1 MKPRPALF
9 AGAAC
14 VELLLVSLASGYGD
28 FVRKGEA
35 LIFVP
40 LMLLAGVA
48 FFCAVRFFESVRDGL
63 QSRTLWGI
71 AIGLRILMLP
81 CSPGDDLWRYAWEGR
96 VQNAG
101 ANPYTLAP
109 AASELAHLRDAHW
122 PKINHREV
130 AAIYPPAA
138 ELLFAA
144 VTRISPSQYLFKL
157 LFAAADLL
165 TLALLLRLVN
175 PIRAA
180 WYAWN
185 PAVVYAFTG
194 AAHYDSLMLLALTAA
209 VVGLNATRSQAPLG
223 NEESLRWQLASVLC
237 LSAAISLKLIPAIL
251 LPVWAFTLGKR
262 AWLLAFCAVP
272 AALAIPFGGLATTL
286 QPLRDFADVS
296 RFNELLVWIFP
307 NPWQRNWPVNVLLC
321 VTIAVIVVRF
331 RHDWPRAALW
341 TLGAALVLSPVL
353 HPWYATW
360 MLPLAIWRRAP
371 AWPGPSCRLLRDA

>member
-223 NEESLRWQLASVLC
+223 SMRRKWRWRCRPGRS
-237 LSAAISLKLIPAIL
+237 S
-251 LPVWAFTLGKR
+251 
-262 AWLLAFCAVP
+262 
-272 AALAIPFGGLATTL
+272 
-286 QPLRDFADVS
+286 
-296 RFNELLVWIFP
+296 
-307 NPWQRNWPVNVLLC
+307 C
-321 VTIAVIVVRF
+321 VTS
-331 RHDWPRAALW
+331 D
-341 TLGAALVLSPVL
+341 
-353 HPWYATW
+353 
-360 MLPLAIWRRAP
+360 
-371 AWPGPSCRLLRDA
+371 